1 MEKIKFPRDIRV
13 YIPLLVLF
21 FVLFYLLPRA
31 GKFNYE
37 FQKGQ
42 PWMYD
47 DLYATFEVP
56 VLKSAAQE
64 KEDREQVTRDQPPF
78 YYKDSN
84 VPRIADEMADKL
96 PPTFA
101 LVTKASLKKIY
112 AKGFCDQLNT
122 KAQTICCYE
131 ISKLLDTLPVVD
143 VYTTERARRLLE
155 SNTQLLFESDTD
167 SAAVE
172 NIKTILERCLLPN
185 LIYDETRT
193 RSELNKA
200 LDNIAHTSGVIH
212 SGERIIARGEVV
224 TARKEQLLRSYR
236 LEFDKNYGY
245 DGKLAFLWMSNAFIA
260 LLLVAL
266 LFFSILF
273 TNAKIFADF
282 HRYIYLLMI
291 FLLTQLCIFL
301 VGNPNFLHLYMVPF
315 SLMTL
320 FLLSFFRKKVVLP
333 VYLVSLFPMLILP
346 MGVRLFFV
354 WASAGVLNI
363 FTFTYFSK
371 GWKQFVNAFFT
382 FLLMASVLLAF
393 QFSASGVNPLP
404 LKEWGRLL
412 MGSFLAVA
420 GYPLIYL
427 FEKLFSLVSTHRLDD
442 LSDTNSPLLQLL
454 SRTAPGTYQHSLQVM
469 NMSEA
474 VARAVGAD
482 VSLIRA
488 GALYHDVGKI
498 QNPQCFVENQLGSDD
513 FHKGLSY
520 EESARMIIRHIA
532 DGEVI
537 AEKYGLPAVVKR
549 FIRSH
554 HGTSC
559 TGYFYGKF
567 VEEGGDPERKEEF
580 CYPGPKP
587 VSAEETVVMICDSIE
602 AASRTLKV
610 YSDESIAELVDRI
623 VDGKM
628 REGQFSETELSLS
641 QLEMAKKEIC
651 NYLHQIHHA
660 RIVYPNINNINK

>member
-21 FVLFYLLPRA
+21 FVLCYLLPRA
-31 GKFNYE
+31 GKFNYD

-47 DLYATFEVP
+47 DLYATFDVP
-56 VLKSAAQE
+56 IVKSVAQE
-64 KEDREQVTRDQPPF
+64 EEDRAQVAREQPPF
-78 YYKDSN
+78 YHRDN
-84 VPRIADEMADKL
+84 NAPRIADDMADKL

-101 LVTKASLKKIY
+101 PVAKAALKKIY
-112 AKGFCDQLNT
+112 SKGLCNQLNT
-122 KAQTICCYE
+122 EAQTICCYE
-131 ISKLLDTLPVVD
+131 ISTLVDTLPVVD
-143 VYTTERARRLLE
+143 VYTPERARRLLK
-155 SNTQLLFESDTD
+155 SSTQLLFEPDTD

-172 NIKTILERCLLPN
+172 SGLERCLIPN
-185 LIYDETRT
+185 LILDQTRT

-200 LDNIAHTSGVIH
+200 LDNVAHFSGVINN
-212 SGERIIARGEVV
+212 GERIIARGEVV
-224 TARKEQLLRSYR
+224 TAQKEQILRSYR
-236 LEFDKNYGY
+236 LEFDQNYGY
-245 DGKLAFLWMSNAFIA
+245 DGKRVFLWLSNGFIA

-301 VGNPNFLHLYMVPF
+301 VGNPNFLRLYMVPF
-315 SLMTL
+315 SLMAL

-346 MGVRLFFV
+346 MGVRLFFI

-371 GWKQFVNAFFT
+371 GWRQFVNALFT
-382 FLLMASVLLAF
+382 FVLMALVLLAF

-404 LKEWGRLL
+404 LAEWGRLL
-412 MGSFLAVA
+412 LGSFLAVA
-420 GYPLIYL
+420 GYPFIYL

-474 VARAVGAD
+474 VARVIGAD
-482 VSLIRA
+482 VALIRA

-532 DGEVI
+532 DGEAI

-587 VSAEETVVMICDSIE
+587 ASAEEAVVMICDSIE

-641 QLEMAKKEIC
+641 QLEMAKEEIC